1 MAIERD
7 EALKLAAREI
17 PERIAVDGEA
27 ARELPSGWFVPY
39 RSIGGQLFGGSQG
52 VIVNKRTGKLFHLG
66 SAFPVQRDLDLYE
79 RGYQFESYDL
89 VILEIA
95 DVDGTLDILEKLNI
109 SVVEPTYEG
118 GTVWRIPRRLTRHE
132 LRDRLAKM
140 PAVFSELRLY
150 FDAEALERARTTGA
164 FRFELLEC
172 RT

>member
-1 MAIERD
+1 MTIGRD
-7 EALKLAAREI
+7 AALKLAERDI
-17 PERIAVDGEA
+17 PEGIAVDGEA

-39 RSIGGQLFGGSQG
+39 RSINGQLVGGGQG
-52 VIVNKRTGKLFHLG
+52 VIVNKRTGKLFRLG
-66 SAFPVQRDLDLYE
+66 SAFPVQRDIDLYE

-95 DVDGTLDILEKLNI
+95 DFDGTLRTLEELKI
-109 SVVEPTYEG
+109 SIVEPTWEG
-118 GTVWRIPRRLTRHE
+118 GTVWRIPRRLTRDE

-140 PAVFSELRLY
+140 PAVFGELRLY

-164 FRFELLEC
+164 FRCELLEC